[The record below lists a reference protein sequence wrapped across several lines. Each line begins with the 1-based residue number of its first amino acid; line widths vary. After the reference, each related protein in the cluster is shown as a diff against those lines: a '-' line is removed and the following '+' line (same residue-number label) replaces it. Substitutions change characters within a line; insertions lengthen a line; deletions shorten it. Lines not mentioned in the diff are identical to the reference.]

1 MNVSTRLNLKAKTGG
16 THASGAAVG
25 AGLVRANGKTAR
37 LSSRQKAGA
46 NTSVPPGAAKPAPVL
61 VTRPLLNETQFV
73 PAEAHRTPASV
84 MKLGLPKRIR
94 ALIKLHGTP
103 LLAIDKR
110 VLIQEYRRFQT
121 LLPRVRLFYAI
132 KANPHPDVIKTFRD
146 QGGSFDVASE
156 GEMRHVLAQG
166 VSPDRIIFANTIKR
180 PEALEF
186 CRRSKINF
194 VTFDNEPELYKIAK
208 HAPGCRVLA
217 RLKVSNMGSIVELSL
232 KFGAD
237 QEQIVPM
244 LAKARS
250 LGLKPEGISFHV
262 GSQCTNFESYE
273 RAFEAAAY
281 IMRDA
286 KAQGLPF
293 KIVDIGGGFPIRHF
307 DSDTHSVAT
316 FARQMRSELDRLFPK
331 DIDIIAEPGRAL
343 VGPAGLLITRV
354 VGRAIRN
361 NKNYYYLDDGVYGD
375 FSGIVFDH
383 CKYQF
388 KTIKRTQKFASILAG
403 PTCDSFDTIS
413 LSEEMPELE
422 VGDVVYVPNIG
433 AYSCASALF
442 FNGIPPAKVIV
453 V

>member
-1 MNVSTRLNLKAKTGG
+1 
-16 THASGAAVG
+16 
-25 AGLVRANGKTAR
+25 
-37 LSSRQKAGA
+37 
-46 NTSVPPGAAKPAPVL
+46 
-61 VTRPLLNETQFV
+61 
-73 PAEAHRTPASV
+73 
-84 MKLGLPKRIR
+84 MKLPLPKRIR

-103 LLAIDKR
+103 LLVLEKKTLIEEYQRFKR
-110 VLIQEYRRFQT
+110 

-132 KANPHPDVIKTFRD
+132 KANPHPDIIRTFRD
-146 QGGSFDVASE
+146 LGGCYDVASE

-166 VSPDRIIFANTIKR
+166 VSPDRIIFANTVKR

-186 CRRSKINF
+186 CRKSRINF

-237 QEQIVPM
+237 QDQIVPM
-244 LAKARS
+244 LAKAKA

-262 GSQCTNFESYE
+262 GSQCTNIENYE
-273 RAFEAAAY
+273 RAFEAAAH
-281 IMRDA
+281 IMREA
-286 KAQGLPF
+286 KSKGIPF
-293 KIVDIGGGFPIRHF
+293 KIVDIGGGMPIKHF
-307 DSDTHSVAT
+307 DNDTHTLDT
-316 FARQMRSELDRLFPK
+316 FARQMRQELDRLFPK

-343 VGPAGLLITRV
+343 AGPAGMLITRV

-375 FSGIVFDH
+375 FSGQVFDH

-388 KTIKRTQKFASILAG
+388 KTLKRGQKFASILAG

-413 LSEEMPELE
+413 MSEELPELD

-433 AYSCASALF
+433 AYSCASALT
-442 FNGIPPAKVIV
+442 FNGIPPAKVMVI
-453 V
+453 

>member
-1 MNVSTRLNLKAKTGG
+1 
-16 THASGAAVG
+16 
-25 AGLVRANGKTAR
+25 
-37 LSSRQKAGA
+37 
-46 NTSVPPGAAKPAPVL
+46 
-61 VTRPLLNETQFV
+61 
-73 PAEAHRTPASV
+73 
-84 MKLGLPKRIR
+84 MKQDLPKRLR
-94 ALIKLHGTP
+94 SLVKLHGTP
-103 LLAIDKR
+103 LLVLDKAR
-110 VLIQEYRRFQT
+110 LIEEYERFQR

-146 QGGSFDVASE
+146 LGASYDVASE

-186 CRRSKINF
+186 CRKKKINF

-217 RLKVSNMGSIVELSL
+217 RLKVSNLGSIVELSL

-237 QEQIVPM
+237 QDQIVPM
-244 LAKARS
+244 LAKAKQ
-250 LGLKPEGISFHV
+250 LGLKPEGVSFHV
-262 GSQCTNFESYE
+262 GSQCTNFENYE
-273 RAFEAAAY
+273 RAFEVTSS
-281 IMRDA
+281 IFREA
-286 KAQGLPF
+286 KVRGLPL
-293 KIVDIGGGFPIRHF
+293 KVLDIGGGFPIRHF
-307 DSDTHSVAT
+307 EHDTCTLET
-316 FARQMRSELDRLFPK
+316 FGRQMRTELDRLFDK
-331 DIDIIAEPGRAL
+331 DVDIIAEPGRAL
-343 VGPAGLLITRV
+343 VGPSGTLITRV

-383 CKYQF
+383 CKYEF
-388 KTIKRTQKFASILAG
+388 KSLKRGQKFASILAG

-413 LSEEMPELE
+413 LSEEMPELD
-422 VGDVVYVPNIG
+422 VGDVVYVPRIG
-433 AYSCASALF
+433 AYSCASALT

>member
-1 MNVSTRLNLKAKTGG
+1 MSVPTRLNAPRLSRVAPASKMSANGNGHK
-16 THASGAAVG
+16 SGAKSPLDG
-25 AGLVRANGKTAR
+25 
-37 LSSRQKAGA
+37 
-46 NTSVPPGAAKPAPVL
+46 VL
-61 VTRPLLNETQFV
+61 KDEQFV
-73 PAEAHRTPASV
+73 PAEIHRTPASI
-84 MKLGLPKRIR
+84 MKLALPKRIR

-103 LLAIDKR
+103 IL
-110 VLIQEYRRFQT
+110 VLEKKKLIEEYQRFRR

-132 KANPHPDVIKTFRD
+132 KANPHPDVIRTFRD
-146 QGGSFDVASE
+146 LGGCYDVASE

-166 VSPDRIIFANTIKR
+166 VSPDRIIFANTVKR

-186 CRRSKINF
+186 CRKSRINF

-237 QEQIVPM
+237 QDQIVPM
-244 LAKARS
+244 LAKAKA

-262 GSQCTNFESYE
+262 GSQCTNIENYQ
-273 RAFEAAAY
+273 RAFEAAGH
-281 IMRDA
+281 IMREA
-286 KAQGLPF
+286 KSKGVPF
-293 KIVDIGGGFPIRHF
+293 KIVDIGGGMPIKHF
-307 DSDTHSVAT
+307 DNDTYTLET
-316 FARQMRSELDRLFPK
+316 FASQMRRELDRIFPK

-343 VGPAGLLITRV
+343 CGPAGMLITRV

-375 FSGIVFDH
+375 FSGQVFDH

-388 KTIKRTQKFASILAG
+388 KTLKRGQKFASILAG

-413 LSEEMPELE
+413 MSEDLPELD

-433 AYSCASALF
+433 AYSCASALT
-442 FNGIPPAKVIV
+442 FNGIPPAKVMVI
-453 V
+453 